1 MILFWSLY
9 LKNDA
14 YGTLLNN
21 YYDMDLLDTSIE

>member
-9 LKNDA
+9 LKIDA

-21 YYDMDLLDTSIE
+21 DYDMALLYTNIE

>member
-21 YYDMDLLDTSIE
+21 DYDMALLDTSIE